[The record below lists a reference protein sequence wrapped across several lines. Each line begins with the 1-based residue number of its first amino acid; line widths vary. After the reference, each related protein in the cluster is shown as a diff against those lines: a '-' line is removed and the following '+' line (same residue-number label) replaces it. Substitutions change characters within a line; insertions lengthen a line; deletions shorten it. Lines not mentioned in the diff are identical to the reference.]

1 MEEEMKQIII
11 KFIKTYF
18 ETAGYPAVHV
28 KVKRVDETIHKLY
41 ISKKNVTI
49 LFKFDKKTMI
59 VKYNENNKEFIYDI
73 GDVLKTMI
81 ILL

>member
-1 MEEEMKQIII
+1 MKEEMKQIII

-18 ETAGYPAVHV
+18 ETAGYPAVYV

-59 VKYNENNKEFIYDI
+59 VKYNENNEEFIYDI
-73 GDVLKTMI
+73 GDVLKTMV